1 MFEEKVRR
9 GHRIQ
14 VWLFSLLAGLCL
26 LFTSPKTAMAAGSVN
41 VSVSSASGEV
51 GSQVTVDISVSAGS
65 GTVSGTDFEVNFDP
79 SVLSPADGSGGSSAH
94 IADISTYTD
103 KTFSLTFNVVGAGSS
118 PVSVASS
125 SAQFISDDED
135 VMAVSAASGTVTGKV
150 AGGSGNSGNSG
161 SADSGNSGSGSADSG
176 NSGSAGSG
184 SSDSGSAGSGS
195 GSEDSG
201 TPDSGSSGA
210 AAVLDGNTSLSSLD
224 VYPGSIGFS
233 ADTHSYS
240 VDVSSD
246 TDQLQVSAV
255 PASGTSRV
263 SVSDTALVVGDNTVT
278 ITVTAEN
285 GATAEYVVHVRRGA
299 EETTTQA
306 ATAETTEETSEQQ
319 TETVPTVTVLGT
331 VVSPERTFD
340 ILELPAGTAVPSG
353 FSPVTV
359 TIGGSDYT
367 AYQNSSGLVIF
378 YGRPASDDDTDFAGV
393 GWYSYQASDGS
404 IQAVP
409 AQLLSPAS
417 PTRQVTT
424 ADAADKSAEKTVD
437 YRWKGLACVLAL
449 VVLLLLVLMIVFL
462 VRGKSGPQGGDGDK
476 DGWTHADGPDDGTDG
491 PKGSVPG
498 SQMRGLEDE
507 DPDEFEDLDDDI
519 LAGGPDDGEE
529 DDRMPDAG
537 QVPYRSLEPDEK
549 TLADGVS
556 RIMSEDDGMETLD
569 IDETT
574 SQK

>member
-1 MFEEKVRR
+1 MFKKQVRGGR
-9 GHRIQ
+9 RLWAG
-14 VWLFSLLAGLCL
+14 LLSLLVGLCL
-26 LFTSPKTAMAAGSVN
+26 LFVSPETSLAAGSVN

-51 GSQVTVDISVSAGS
+51 GSQVTVNVSVSAS
-65 GTVSGTDFEVNFDP
+65 GTVSGTDFEVNYDP
-79 SVLSPADGSGGSSAH
+79 SVLSLAGGSGGSTAH

-118 PVSVASS
+118 SVSVASS

-135 VMAVSAASGTVTGKV
+135 VMAVSASSGTVTGTV
-150 AGGSGNSGNSG
+150 AGGGSGNSGNSG
-161 SADSGNSGSGSADSG
+161 SANSGNSGSGNADSGNSGSGSGNADSGNTDSGSNDSG
-176 NSGSAGSG
+176 NSGSG
-184 SSDSGSAGSGS
+184 
-195 GSEDSG
+195 
-201 TPDSGSSGA
+201 
-210 AAVLDGNTSLSSLD
+210 AVLDGNTSLSSLD

-233 ADTHSYS
+233 ADTYSYS

-263 SVSDTALVVGDNTVT
+263 SVSDTALLVGDNTVT

-285 GATAEYVVHVRRGA
+285 GATAEYVIHVRRGA
-299 EETTTQA
+299 EQ
-306 ATAETTEETSEQQ
+306 TTEETTTSETT
-319 TETVPTVTVLGT
+319 TEETGTEQAETIPTVTVLGT

-353 FSPVTV
+353 FTPVTV

-393 GWYSYQASDGS
+393 GWYSYLASDGS

-409 AQLLSPAS
+409 TGLLSPESTA
-417 PTRQVTT
+417 RQVTT
-424 ADAADKSAEKTVD
+424 AAASDKTAEKTVD

-449 VVLLLLVLMIVFL
+449 VVCLLLVLMIIFL
-462 VRGKSGPQGGDGDK
+462 IRGKSGPHDGGDDMDDG
-476 DGWTHADGPDDGTDG
+476 DGWMNGSGSGEDGGTSGG
-491 PKGSVPG
+491 PAREP
-498 SQMRGLEDE
+498 ETE
-507 DPDEFEDLDDDI
+507 EPDEFEDLDRDI
-519 LAGGPDDGEE
+519 LEGGPDDTDDTGE
-529 DDRMPDAG
+529 DDPLQETGRT
-537 QVPYRSLEPDEK
+537 PYRSLEPDEK
-549 TLADGVS
+549 TLADGVN

-574 SQK
+574 SQR

>member
-1 MFEEKVRR
+1 M
-9 GHRIQ
+9 Q
-14 VWLFSLLAGLCL
+14 
-26 LFTSPKTAMAAGSVN
+26 
-41 VSVSSASGEV
+41 
-51 GSQVTVDISVSAGS
+51 
-65 GTVSGTDFEVNFDP
+65 
-79 SVLSPADGSGGSSAH
+79 
-94 IADISTYTD
+94 
-103 KTFSLTFNVVGAGSS
+103 
-118 PVSVASS
+118 ASS
-125 SAQFISDDED
+125 
-135 VMAVSAASGTVTGKV
+135 ASGTVTGTV

-161 SADSGNSGSGSADSG
+161 SADSGNTGSGAADSG
-176 NSGSAGSG
+176 NSGFGTADSGNTGSG
-184 SSDSGSAGSGS
+184 SSDSGNRDSGNSGS
-195 GSEDSG
+195 G
-201 TPDSGSSGA
+201 T
-210 AAVLDGNTSLSSLD
+210 VLDDNTSLSSLD
-224 VYPGSIGFS
+224 VYPGLIGFS
-233 ADTHSYS
+233 ADNHSYS

-263 SVSDTALVVGDNTVT
+263 SVSDTALVMGDNTVT

-285 GATAEYVVHVRRGA
+285 GATEEYVVHVRRGA
-299 EETTTQA
+299 EATTTQA
-306 ATAETTEETSEQQ
+306 ATTETTEETSEQQ

-417 PTRQVTT
+417 PARQVTT

-476 DGWTHADGPDDGTDG
+476 DGWTHADGPDDGPDG
-491 PKGSVPG
+491 PKGSVSG
-498 SQMRGLEDE
+498 SQTRGLEDE

-529 DDRMPDAG
+529 DDLMPNAG

>member
-1 MFEEKVRR
+1 MKNN
-9 GHRIQ
+9 RIDKFISRF
-14 VWLFSLLAGLCL
+14 VMGLLVFL
-26 LFTSPKTAMAAGSVN
+26 LGFFVPLHNPTLVLAEGTANISI
-41 VSVSSASGEV
+41 SSATGEV
-51 GSQVTVDISVSAGS
+51 GSQVTVNVNVSSDTEISGS
-65 GTVSGTDFEVNFDP
+65 QFSVIFDPDGSYEQVATVVEDHDFTNKSFPVNFTI
-79 SVLSPADGSGGSSAH
+79 PAAQS
-94 IADISTYTD
+94 
-103 KTFSLTFNVVGAGSS
+103 FNVIVSYPRFVTQS
-118 PVSVASS
+118 EQQLPVTGTLT
-125 SAQFISDDED
+125 
-135 VMAVSAASGTVTGKV
+135 GTVTGKV

-201 TPDSGSSGA
+201 TPDSGNSGS

-340 ILELPAGTAVPSG
+340 ILELPEGTAVPSG

-491 PKGSVPG
+491 SKGSVSG
-498 SQMRGLEDE
+498 SQTRGLEDE

-529 DDRMPDAG
+529 DDLMPDAG

>member
-1 MFEEKVRR
+1 M
-9 GHRIQ
+9 Q
-14 VWLFSLLAGLCL
+14 
-26 LFTSPKTAMAAGSVN
+26 
-41 VSVSSASGEV
+41 
-51 GSQVTVDISVSAGS
+51 
-65 GTVSGTDFEVNFDP
+65 
-79 SVLSPADGSGGSSAH
+79 
-94 IADISTYTD
+94 
-103 KTFSLTFNVVGAGSS
+103 
-118 PVSVASS
+118 ASS
-125 SAQFISDDED
+125 
-135 VMAVSAASGTVTGKV
+135 ASGTVTGTV

-161 SADSGNSGSGSADSG
+161 SADSGNAGSSDSGNSGFGTADSGNTGFGSSDSGNRDSG
-176 NSGSAGSG
+176 NSGS
-184 SSDSGSAGSGS
+184 
-195 GSEDSG
+195 G
-201 TPDSGSSGA
+201 T
-210 AAVLDGNTSLSSLD
+210 VLDDNTSLSSLD

-285 GATAEYVVHVRRGA
+285 GATEEYVVHVRRGA

-306 ATAETTEETSEQQ
+306 TTAETTEETSEQQ

-367 AYQNSSGLVIF
+367 AYQNSTGMVIF
-378 YGRPASDDDTDFAGV
+378 YGRPASDDDTDFSGV
-393 GWYSYQASDGS
+393 GWYSYDASDGS

-409 AQLLSPAS
+409 EQLLGQTTS
-417 PTRQVTT
+417 TRATS
-424 ADAADKSAEKTVD
+424 AAAAAGTSERVVD

-449 VVLLLLVLMIVFL
+449 VVCLLAVLFIVFAI
-462 VRGKSGPQGGDGDK
+462 RGKSGPHDGGDDDWT
-476 DGWTHADGPDDGTDG
+476 DGGGNGPDSDLSDGDQTSGASD
-491 PKGSVPG
+491 
-498 SQMRGLEDE
+498 D
-507 DPDEFEDLDDDI
+507 FEDLEDDI
-519 LAGGPDDGEE
+519 LAGGPDDEE
-529 DDRMPDAG
+529 EPDQAENEARMA
-537 QVPYRSLEPDEK
+537 YRTLEPDEK
-549 TLADGVS
+549 TLADGVN